1 VKLGIDYG
9 TTTTLISY
17 ATSERHGSR
26 SLLINIGGNQSGY
39 LRSSI
44 PSIIAVNKD
53 KGFAI
58 GYEAE
63 KIAESG
69 SRDVIV
75 LRSLKR
81 CLACEIKEGDE
92 SSVCWNPMNRP
103 FCLGGQKLNL
113 FNKTKTVR
121 ELVREFIKKV
131 LELSEMREII
141 PRKGGLKKIG
151 ISVPAIFGSEPRH
164 TIYDLLLQTYEDRI
178 IIDVVNEPTAAII
191 ACQKN
196 MLKEKD
202 GIYVICDV
210 GGGTTDIVVFEKN
223 GTSYFLFKPSGIKVA
238 GDDIDNELMNHLC
251 PERQRSPAERDK
263 VLMEIRRA
271 KELLTV
277 SEEVTVFG
285 GKLSLSRGEFEK
297 IIEPVLGKIVEALRK
312 EIKNVFNAYKPYRET
327 GKEFKLMKIYLSGG
341 GSKIPLLKDLI
352 CQDQAIR
359 SLEPDVDFVRND
371 ELYPIYKEDLP
382 IVVVALGT
390 SMPKSGIS
398 DAIQYMLPYAIHII
412 IGNNREEKV
421 PIYRELPVEFDI
433 YTPKRV
439 KIEIIAFDPNNP
451 ATPIYNLT
459 DGLVSAVE
467 TGETLLSRFLQ
478 KSNSFNIKIDKY
490 NIMRV
495 ATVGLPRQMVRPF
508 QLPWQGGIETALFD
522 KYRREWRR
530 KHGYS

>member
-1 VKLGIDYG
+1 MV
-9 TTTTLISY
+9 
-17 ATSERHGSR
+17 GS
-26 SLLINIGGNQSGY
+26 
-39 LRSSI
+39 
-44 PSIIAVNKD
+44 
-53 KGFAI
+53 
-58 GYEAE
+58 
-63 KIAESG
+63 
-69 SRDVIV
+69 
-75 LRSLKR
+75 
-81 CLACEIKEGDE
+81 
-92 SSVCWNPMNRP
+92 
-103 FCLGGQKLNL
+103 
-113 FNKTKTVR
+113 
-121 ELVREFIKKV
+121 
-131 LELSEMREII
+131 
-141 PRKGGLKKIG
+141 
-151 ISVPAIFGSEPRH
+151 
-164 TIYDLLLQTYEDRI
+164 
-178 IIDVVNEPTAAII
+178 
-191 ACQKN
+191 
-196 MLKEKD
+196 
-202 GIYVICDV
+202 
-210 GGGTTDIVVFEKN
+210 
-223 GTSYFLFKPSGIKVA
+223 FLF
-238 GDDIDNELMNHLC
+238 
-251 PERQRSPAERDK
+251 
-263 VLMEIRRA
+263 
-271 KELLTV
+271 
-277 SEEVTVFG
+277 
-285 GKLSLSRGEFEK
+285 RGEFEK

-421 PIYRELPVEFDI
+421 PIYTELPVEFDI
-433 YTPKRV
+433 YTPQRV

-459 DGLVSAVE
+459 DGLVSNVE

-478 KSNSFNIKIDKY
+478 KFNSFNIKIDKY